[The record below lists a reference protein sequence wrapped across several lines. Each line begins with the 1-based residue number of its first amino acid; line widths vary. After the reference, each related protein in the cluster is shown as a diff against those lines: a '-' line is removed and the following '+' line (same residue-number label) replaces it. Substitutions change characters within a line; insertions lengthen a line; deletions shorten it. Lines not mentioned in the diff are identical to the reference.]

1 MSASG
6 KAQLNTAQTD
16 RRFPPAR
23 SGREPRLGGA
33 LGVLGGF
40 SALVQRHGALDLTA
54 DLEPNRDPD
63 DRLFQKRIVAGMT
76 SGAVKG

>member
-1 MSASG
+1 
-6 KAQLNTAQTD
+6 
-16 RRFPPAR
+16 
-23 SGREPRLGGA
+23 
-33 LGVLGGF
+33 
-40 SALVQRHGALDLTA
+40 LVQRHGALDLTA